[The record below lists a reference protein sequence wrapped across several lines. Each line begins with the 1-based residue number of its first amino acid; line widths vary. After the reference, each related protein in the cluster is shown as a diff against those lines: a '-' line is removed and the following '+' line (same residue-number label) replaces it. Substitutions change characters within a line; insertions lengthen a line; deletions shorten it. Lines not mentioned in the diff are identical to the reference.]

1 MAEFVAKRMDSKD
14 IGLISSSAVRA
25 FTTAKEFA
33 KALGM
38 TEDDVYYEE
47 ELYMADEE
55 EALKIIKSAPD
66 DCDTLFIFGHNPGF
80 TYLANRLCDA
90 NIDNVPTSGVVCMT
104 FDIDSWKN
112 VSFGKGKL
120 KFFEYPKKYY
130 KEPLSE

>member
-1 MAEFVAKRMDSKD
+1 MAEFVAKRTDSKD

-25 FTTAKEFA
+25 FTTAKFFA

-47 ELYMADEE
+47 SLYLAGEY
-55 EALKIIKSAPD
+55 EALKVIQTAPD
-66 DCDTLFIFGHNPGF
+66 DYDTLFIFGHNPGF

-90 NIDNVPTSGVVCMT
+90 DIENVPTCGVVCIT
-104 FDIDSWKN
+104 FDVDSWKDVN
-112 VSFGKGKL
+112 FGKGAL